1 MSNKIQKKFVA
12 DTFEKI
18 KEETEKVGE
27 EVSPT
32 KFVQQAAEQTG
43 IKPQEAG
50 TEQPQTGHSTKTQ
63 KPPADDAAKK
73 SQQKAI
79 TTQRMRQLEEEIEVI
94 RRKREQED
102 AEARKDV
109 PEKNI
114 EVGRKISQ
122 LGEEKEKP
130 LPPPVIAA
138 KRKTGTGE
146 RRIKG
151 PSG

>member
-1 MSNKIQKKFVA
+1 MKPAQKIAV

-18 KEETEKVGE
+18 KEETKKVAE

-32 KFVQQAAEQTG
+32 KFIEDVVEQTG

-50 TEQPQTGHSTKTQ
+50 IEQPQTGQTIKTQ
-63 KPPADDAAKK
+63 KPQADDAARKA
-73 SQQKAI
+73 QQKAI

-94 RRKREQED
+94 RKKREQEE
-102 AEARKDV
+102 AEARKET
-109 PEKNI
+109 PEKNV
-114 EVGRKISQ
+114 EAGRKITQ
-122 LGEEKEKP
+122 LEEKKEKE
-130 LPPPVIAA
+130 LPPPVVAA
-138 KRKTGTGE
+138 KHKTGTVE

>member
-1 MSNKIQKKFVA
+1 MKPAQKIAV

-18 KEETEKVGE
+18 KEETKKVGE

-43 IKPQEAG
+43 IKPKEAG
-50 TEQPQTGHSTKTQ
+50 TEQPQTSQPTKTQ
-63 KPPADDAAKK
+63 RPPADDITKK

-79 TTQRMRQLEEEIEVI
+79 ATQRMRQLEEEIEVI

-102 AEARKDV
+102 TEARKDV
-109 PEKNI
+109 PEENV
-114 EVGRKISQ
+114 EAGRKITQ
-122 LGEEKEKP
+122 LEDKKEKD
-130 LPPPVIAA
+130 LPPPVVAA